1 MSAGMDVRYAQRVEG
16 IANLAAAA
24 ILAAAV
30 AFAVGRLTSSLVTE
44 GGAAASTLFITLLA
58 LRSIEP
64 GDREFPVAQFAPAEL
79 AFEELDEL
87 LLTEA
92 DRFESSVA
100 DDVLVLDDEL
110 DTLGED
116 SRVVRLFDASAMPT
130 PGQLKARI
138 DRHLGQTQHGA
149 GLPDASA
156 ALHEALADLRL
167 SLK

>member
-1 MSAGMDVRYAQRVEG
+1 MGAGMDTRFAQRVEG
-16 IANLAAAA
+16 IASLAAAA

-30 AFAVGRLTSSLVTE
+30 GFAAGRLTPSLVAV

-92 DRFESSVA
+92 DRLESPAA
-100 DDVLVLDDEL
+100 DDVLVLEDVL
-110 DTLGED
+110 DTPGED

-130 PGQLKARI
+130 PGQLKDRI
-138 DRHLGQTQHGA
+138 DRHLRQPQQGA

-156 ALHEALADLRL
+156 ALHEALAELRL